1 MGFRTVKFMCFAA
14 AIVVMTLSFTL
25 ILSKDIP
32 MKKINAKLECSFES
46 PDGTSFRYPG
56 TGMKARPRLE
66 GTINCWIAIP
76 KVPAGVTLHGS
87 LKANGKVQESDAVPR
102 PDDSYSV
109 DAEFSS
115 ENGDFEV
122 CSPFTVAGELTR
134 AGKSVWK
141 GKLRIDQS
149 CPD

>member
-1 MGFRTVKFMCFAA
+1 MRLSTFKFMYVVA
-14 AIVVMTLSFTL
+14 AIVVMTLSFTF
-25 ILSKDIP
+25 IFSKDIP
-32 MKKINAKLECSFES
+32 MKKINAKLGCSFDS

-56 TGMKARPRLE
+56 NGMKVRPRLE
-66 GTINCWIAIP
+66 GAINCWIAIP

-87 LKANGKVQESDAVPR
+87 LKANGKVQESDAIPR

-109 DAEFSS
+109 DAAFTS

-141 GKLRIDQS
+141 GKLKIDQS